1 MITTVQSS
9 AISIAADRIQAGS
22 LGINYIFLYFQE
34 FLRFLCS
41 SPVDQVKLLI
51 HSPFMV
57 KSNNTLAIMILQK
70 MPLECNRFGRT
81 INSVSFLSNSPQAN
95 TNTTSNQF

>member
-70 MPLECNRFGRT
+70 MPLDENFYSLCLKFQEERWDV
-81 INSVSFLSNSPQAN
+81 ILHLLSWHL
-95 TNTTSNQF
+95 